1 MIIYD
6 LQCEIGHKFEA
17 WFVSPQSF
25 EDQHK
30 NGLIACSHCGLSR
43 VSRLPAG
50 GHVQSHAVVAIKKPA
65 SPSAPFLSQSPSS
78 HKMRSDQMIN
88 MDPVTL
94 IKAVTKYVK
103 ENCTDVGD
111 KFATK
116 AISMHK
122 GEEANAPIYG
132 TATASE
138 HEILT
143 EEGIDYTLIPKLPE
157 EFDN

>member
-17 WFVSPQSF
+17 WFANPQSF
-25 EDQHK
+25 EEQQK

-50 GHVQSHAVVAIKKPA
+50 GHMQSHAVVAIKKPVPQA
-65 SPSAPFLSQSPSS
+65 VTPLSQSPSS
-78 HKMRSDQMIN
+78 HKMRADQMIN

-103 ENCTDVGD
+103 DNCTDVGD
-111 KFATK
+111 KFAAK

-122 GEEANAPIYG
+122 GEEARAAIYG
-132 TATASE
+132 TATANE
-138 HEILT
+138 HETLK
-143 EEGIDYTLIPKLPE
+143 EEGVDYTLIPKLPK